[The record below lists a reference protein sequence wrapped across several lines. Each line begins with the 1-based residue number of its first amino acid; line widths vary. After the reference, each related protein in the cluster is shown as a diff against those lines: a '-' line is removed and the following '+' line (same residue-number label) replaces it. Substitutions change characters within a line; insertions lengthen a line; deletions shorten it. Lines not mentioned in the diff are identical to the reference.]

1 LFVPLHYPPHTHNSH
16 FYKLTTFAIVKLFF
30 LYDLLTLK
38 TLYNVRSSC
47 CCTTPLSHTQRAN
60 RKRKKEN
67 TRTNIEQTQKE
78 TKKEIKKKNTRDI
91 ETNTKRN
98 IQRKNQKK
106 GKKKG
111 RKQES
116 EEKMVSEK

>member
-67 TRTNIEQTQKE
+67 TRTN
-78 TKKEIKKKNTRDI
+78 
-91 ETNTKRN
+91 TKRN
-98 IQRKNQKK
+98 EKRNKEKKHKRHRNKHKKKHTKEKQKK
-106 GKKKG
+106 GEKERKKT
-111 RKQES
+111 RE
-116 EEKMVSEK
+116 